1 MFKQAG
7 RLAVIACLAAS
18 LQGCFFVF
26 IPGSVMAA
34 ASDKITGSEG
44 DHCVAESAKVGD
56 RITINGQNYTVK
68 SLSGT
73 STRCQQ
79 AIYPI
84 RALLTP
90 EANLAGR

>member
-7 RLAVIACLAAS
+7 RVAVVACLAAS

-26 IPGSVMAA
+26 IPGSVMNAA
-34 ASDKITGSEG
+34 ADKITGAEG
-44 DHCVAESAKVGD
+44 DHCVASSAKVGD
-56 RITINGQNYTVK
+56 RITINGQSFTVK

-73 STRCQQ
+73 SSRCQQ

-84 RALLTP
+84 RALLAP
-90 EANLAGR
+90 EQT

>member
-1 MFKQAG
+1 MLKSAG
-7 RLAVIACLAAS
+7 RWAAIACLAAS

-34 ASDKITGSEG
+34 ASDKITGAEG
-44 DHCVAESAKVGD
+44 DHCVSDQAKVGD
-56 RITINGQNYTVK
+56 KITINGQHFTVK

-73 STRCQQ
+73 SSRCQQ

-84 RALLTP
+84 RALLAP
-90 EANLAGR
+90 EA